1 MNKIVA
7 VLGIIWLGTSF
18 SLPPQRYYFYITVEN
33 PSLLSINTNTE
44 GTLTITNS
52 KNKRENTLF
61 KKNRVFVFQPAYPN
75 TLKENLKKVYRM
87 ATDNRELPYLLQQNN
102 PTMYRDISEYFILE
116 NAVYPNDY
124 GTTSPVENLGANY
137 PLTYLDAMRL
147 PEAWTLTTGDPKVVV
162 GISDAHIDS
171 TNIDIAGRVSKYL
184 KYFDYNYRSSTCGHG
199 TNTAALI
206 GAKADNG
213 YGMPGI
219 CSDCDM
225 IATGYGSFDYI
236 QDLVEAGARVIN
248 ASWALCNFGNHHK
261 NVEERINQYYDE
273 GILIVASAGN
283 AKNCN
288 RYLQDQASSY
298 AYPASYKNVLSV
310 TTIYGDCGHYEDC
323 IVDDPKYGTVAW
335 KLKDRHVF
343 RQQMANP
350 NSFDKLT
357 PINLQYAT
365 NHNYAVD
372 IAVPSETYLPGNEDC
387 GKDKHYGGVTSTAA
401 AMVTGVIGL
410 MWSANYCLSSA
421 EVESIIKL
429 TAVDIENLP
438 GNTPFKMKL
447 GAGRL
452 DAYQAVKMAHD
463 MQLEKGTVTVSGR
476 DFYRFDFKLFSS
488 PYQID
493 IHNQTFRDSATVD
506 FSARK
511 RIHLKANTHLKP
523 DQNGTIHL
531 RINPDLPLEKCF
543 PKTPVKRPR
552 VERDSINQSP
562 TYPAPF
568 SVTYDKE
575 NKTYQIRPVESL
587 IDSPYSVEIK
597 WNDQT
602 IYTQKNIPTHQPVT
616 IDLKSYKEK
625 RLEAVIYS
633 KLYRMTRTINVY

>member
-1 MNKIVA
+1 MNKIIAIFLFILV
-7 VLGIIWLGTSF
+7 GTSF
-18 SLPPQRYYFYITVEN
+18 SPSPQRYYFYITVEN
-33 PSLLSINTNTE
+33 PSLLQISPSSE
-44 GTLTITNS
+44 GTLTVTNS
-52 KNKRENTLF
+52 KNRRESTLF
-61 KKNRVFVFQPAYPN
+61 KNNRIFVFQPAYPN

-87 ATDNRELPYLLQQNN
+87 ATDNPELPYLLQQNN
-102 PTMYRDISEYFILE
+102 PQMYSNIREYFSLE
-116 NAVYPNDY
+116 NAIYPNDY

-137 PLTYLDAMRL
+137 PLTYLDAMHL
-147 PEAWTLTTGDPKVVV
+147 PEAWILTTGDPKVVV

-171 TNIDIAGRVSKYL
+171 TNADIAGRVSNYL
-184 KYFDYNYRSSTCGHG
+184 KYFDYNHRSSTCGHG

-213 YGMPGI
+213 YGLPGI

-225 IATGYGSFDYI
+225 IATGYGSFENI
-236 QDLVEAGARVIN
+236 QELVEAGARVIN
-248 ASWALCNFGNHHK
+248 ASWALCNFGNYHK

-283 AKNCN
+283 ARNCN
-288 RYLQDQASSY
+288 RYLRDQASSY
-298 AYPASYKNVLSV
+298 AYPASYKNVISV

-343 RQQMANP
+343 RQQMATP
-350 NSFDKLT
+350 HSFDKLT

-463 MQLEKGTVTVSGR
+463 MQLEQGIVTVSGR
-476 DFYRFDFKLFSS
+476 DFYRFDFTLFSS

-493 IHNQTFRDSATVD
+493 IQNQTFRDSASVNFT
-506 FSARK
+506 ARK
-511 RIHLKANTHLKP
+511 RIHLKPNTHLKP
-523 DQNGTIHL
+523 DQNGLVHL
-531 RINPDLPLEKCF
+531 KIDPNLPQEECF
-543 PKTPVKRPR
+543 PKTPIKRPR
-552 VERDSINQSP
+552 VERDSTNQSP

-568 SVTYDKE
+568 SMTYVKE
-575 NKTYQIRPVESL
+575 SKAYNIEPVEGL
-587 IDSPYSVEIK
+587 IDSPYTVEVK
-597 WNDQT
+597 LDNQT
-602 IYTQKNIPTHQPVT
+602 IYTQKNIPTQQSVT
-616 IDLKSYKEK
+616 LDLGPWKDK
-625 RLEAVIYS
+625 RLEVVAFS
-633 KLYRMTRTINVY
+633 HLFRMTRTIRVY